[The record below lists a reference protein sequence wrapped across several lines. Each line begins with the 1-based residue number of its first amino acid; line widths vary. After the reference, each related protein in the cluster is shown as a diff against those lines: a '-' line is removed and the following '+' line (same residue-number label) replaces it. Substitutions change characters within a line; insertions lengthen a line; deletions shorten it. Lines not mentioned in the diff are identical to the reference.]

1 MANPYPY
8 KRYGMID
15 TPTAMGGG
23 VAFRPSAPPGSMQG
37 MPTQQARSYLEF
49 LALQKKKREEEA
61 AVLRQHQMREAAP
74 QGLLGTNVRGGPDWT
89 DWVSERIDAEG
100 DAGGHTDWIAEMVSG
115 TNPVALLNASAD
127 TSKVDHMLNAAL
139 RNLGETLIPSAQASG
154 PPTDTASAEASLL
167 NQGPI
172 PKGTPGVGDDPI
184 EWKWVFNP
192 YKQAEVRV
200 PANWTDEQIAASFE
214 AEQAEPAVAPE
225 RGSTYRPRDAYALG
239 PSLST
244 RADRRG
250 EGVTGPMYPETVEP
264 VLETPAPVQIPEG
277 GPIEGSQELEQ
288 PLIPD
293 PEQPGSAK
301 VSQEL
306 EQPLIPDPEQPGS
319 AKVVTDASQIATAA
333 LDGSTGASPEKVAE
347 IATSRLGENVNTTIP
362 WEARNFLGLD
372 LKAKRERYLT
382 ALNDI
387 FTKAMILNV
396 IASLTGAESNAGI
409 FMEMAHKKLDT
420 IMDFDGKERLQKL
433 GRLVFFDADGNYNPP
448 TSRRNA
454 FDRYKRIGA
463 TDDEAQKGSGL
474 PAIPTDGTIAA
485 EKKAALFDNAENA
498 YNTALK
504 DHTDSPSDA
513 TARELSDAE
522 AYFTAVRAILGIG
535 DSTNQKLDNA
545 NKIYGVLFPMMTA
558 TGKRRFTSKRAG
570 QQMIPSG
577 FLAAWMLGKPY
588 EVDGKE
594 VQELKSEMVGGFRY
608 YKIKGNLVPS
618 WPAYLNSFEEL
629 SSAEVRSL
637 TLSKTAVSK
646 YTKTQGDDAQK
657 KEIVIPPGIA
667 EDVQTEGI
675 VTQPGI
681 TEATGPSDIA
691 WVTQLGLDPET
702 TQEVLKD
709 LGLVRRN
716 PTENNIG
723 IFIEIW
729 GIDSLP
735 HDLRR
740 P

>member
-100 DAGGHTDWIAEMVSG
+100 DAGGHTDWIAEMASG
-115 TNPVALLNASAD
+115 TDPVALLNASAD

-139 RNLGETLIPSAQASG
+139 RNLGETLIPSAQAAG
-154 PPTDTASAEASLL
+154 PASAETSLL

-172 PKGTPGVGDDPI
+172 PPGTAGIGDDPVT
-184 EWKWVFNP
+184 EFKWVWNP
-192 YKQAEVRV
+192 YEQAEVRV
-200 PANWTDEQIAASFE
+200 PANWTDERIAASFE
-214 AEQAEPAVAPE
+214 AAQTEAAVAPE
-225 RGSTYRPRDAYALG
+225 PGSTFRGATNYELG
-239 PSLST
+239 PSLAT
-244 RADRRG
+244 RAARQD
-250 EGVTGPMYPETVEP
+250 EGVTGQMYPETVEP

-277 GPIEGSQELEQ
+277 GPLGESQELEK

-293 PEQPGSAK
+293 PEQPGSTK
-301 VSQEL
+301 
-306 EQPLIPDPEQPGS
+306 I
-319 AKVVTDASQIATAA
+319 VTDASQIATDA

-396 IASLTGAESNAGI
+396 LASLTGAESNAGI
-409 FMEMAHKKLDT
+409 FMEMAFKKLDT

-463 TDDEAQKGSGL
+463 TDDEAQKGAGL

-485 EKKAALFDNAENA
+485 EKKAALFDNAENS

-522 AYFTAVRAILGIG
+522 AYFTAVKAILGIG

-558 TGKRRFTSKRAG
+558 TGKRRFTSKKAG